1 MPESAPAP
9 PPRRPEP
16 GLCSPLLSV
25 LPHPSPIFGFS
36 HPDHLA
42 HPVPVIWFWFRLLL
56 RFRLQGRPSAARGP
70 RRPSG
75 AHPLIPP
82 LPLRRLTGPGLWLR
96 TPAPWQEGGGKDR
109 EGCGLT
115 ESGGRLRA
123 TPALGQGDSLRSRP
137 GFPNAFARRGPRTR
151 RRSAGVRGGERE
163 LCARVTAPGPPGAM
177 CGAESRS
184 G

>member
-1 MPESAPAP
+1 M
-9 PPRRPEP
+9 
-16 GLCSPLLSV
+16 
-25 LPHPSPIFGFS
+25 
-36 HPDHLA
+36 
-42 HPVPVIWFWFRLLL
+42 IWFWFRLLL

-96 TPAPWQEGGGKDR
+96 IPAPWQAGGGKDR

-123 TPALGQGDSLRSRP
+123 TPALGQGDRLRSRP